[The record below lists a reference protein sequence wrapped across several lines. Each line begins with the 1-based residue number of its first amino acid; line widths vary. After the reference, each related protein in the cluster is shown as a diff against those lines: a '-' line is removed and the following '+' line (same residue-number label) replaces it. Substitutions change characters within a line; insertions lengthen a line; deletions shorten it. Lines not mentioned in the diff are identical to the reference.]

1 LTPSFKGGVL
11 FFMAAS
17 FGFGRKEKLKSR
29 KQLDELFAKG
39 KSFSVFPVKV
49 FYSLNQEAT
58 DFPVKLAVGATKRS
72 FKKAVDR
79 NRIKRLLREAYR
91 LNKQPLIDWSV
102 SKEKNITVFLLFIA
116 KTLPSFEELQIVM
129 PVILEK
135 LIKRVSENTVSNT

>member
-1 LTPSFKGGVL
+1 
-11 FFMAAS
+11 
-17 FGFGRKEKLKSR
+17 
-29 KQLDELFAKG
+29 
-39 KSFSVFPVKV
+39 
-49 FYSLNQEAT
+49 
-58 DFPVKLAVGATKRS
+58 
-72 FKKAVDR
+72 VDR

>member
-1 LTPSFKGGVL
+1 LTPSLKVEFY

-49 FYSLNQEAT
+49 FYSLNLEAT
-58 DFPVKLAVGATKRS
+58 DFPVKIAVGATKRS

-91 LNKQPLIDWSV
+91 LNKQPLTKCMV
-102 SKEKNITVFLLFIA
+102 SQEKNITVFFLFIA
-116 KTLPSFEELQIVM
+116 KTLPSFEELQKVM

-135 LIKRVSENTVSNT
+135 LIKRVSENSVSNT